1 MLRFCDNPEIVL
13 PRTDDL
19 STIPGTWHVGHT
31 KARCEKAFAVDLT
44 ALGIPYFLPMVERV
58 TFSGGR
64 KRRGMLPLFS
74 SYVFFAG
81 GEAERDQAMRTDR
94 LCRVIEVN
102 DQGRLIEGL
111 SVILRALRDRSPVEK
126 LIGQVMQMEQFA
138 SMEIAPQLLESTT
151 EALEPVG
158 RVS

>member
-19 STIPGTWHVGHT
+19 STLPASWWIGHT
-31 KARCEKAFAVDLT
+31 RARCEKAFAVDLT
-44 ALGIPYFLPMVERV
+44 ALGIPYFLPMVERL

-81 GEAERDQAMRTDR
+81 GEVERDQAMLTDR

-102 DQGRLIEGL
+102 DQPRLIEGL
-111 SVILRALRDRSPVEK
+111 SIILRALRDRLPVEK
-126 LIGQVMQMEQFA
+126 LIAQVGEMEQFA

-151 EALEPVG
+151 EAFEPAG